1 MNHINRLNT
10 RKLDNEDRIKG
21 LEEKRKEL
29 DDDIKDIKTKKLDQI
44 SKLKGQI
51 ESMSADFSQLLS
63 GVLEN
68 MKNKIHE
75 ANDKWDQ
82 ENDNAMLKR
91 FEEYANTKQ
100 S

>member
-10 RKLDNEDRIKG
+10 RKLDNQ
-21 LEEKRKEL
+21 EKIKEL
-29 DDDIKDIKTKKLDQI
+29 DEQKKGLDDEIKEIKAKKTDQI

-51 ESMSADFSQLLS
+51 ETMSADFSQLLS

-75 ANDKWDQ
+75 ANEKWDQ

-91 FEEYANTKQ
+91 FEEYANTK
-100 S
+100 

>member
-1 MNHINRLNT
+1 
-10 RKLDNEDRIKG
+10 
-21 LEEKRKEL
+21 
-29 DDDIKDIKTKKLDQI
+29 
-44 SKLKGQI
+44 
-51 ESMSADFSQLLS
+51 MSADFSQLLS

-75 ANDKWDQ
+75 ANEKWDQ

-100 S
+100 N

>member
-1 MNHINRLNT
+1 MNDINRLNT
-10 RKLDNEDRIKG
+10 RKLDNEQQITSLNDRK
-21 LEEKRKEL
+21 KEL
-29 DDDIKDIKTKKLDQI
+29 DDEIKEIKTKKLEQI

-51 ESMSADFSQLLS
+51 ETMSADFSQLLS

-75 ANDKWDQ
+75 ANEKWDQ

-91 FEEYANTKQ
+91 FEEYANTK
-100 S
+100 